1 MSEREQA
8 RVKKDIFLTTKT
20 KGETMKKVVLKSRIV
35 ALGIAALFTVSL
47 TAWAISPK
55 EGNNPSQ
62 IEYIGY
68 INNQPVYHLALN
80 NLTEGKYL
88 ISVRDTDGNVL
99 HTEKLEGKKIERNY
113 QFVDAPSDYYT
124 LIFVINNLSTNKE
137 SVYKISK
144 TNEVKESINVNKLK

>member
-1 MSEREQA
+1 
-8 RVKKDIFLTTKT
+8 
-20 KGETMKKVVLKSRIV
+20 MKKVVLKSRIV
-35 ALGIAALFTVSL
+35 ALGLAALFTVSL

-62 IEYIGY
+62 IKYIGY
-68 INNQPVYHLALN
+68 INNKPVYHLALN

-88 ISVRDTDGNVL
+88 ISVQDTDGNVL

-124 LIFVINNLSTNKE
+124 LIFVINDLSTKNE

-144 TNEVKESINVNKLK
+144 TNQVSEIINVNKVK